1 MAVSPPLD
9 FSQKISIWG
18 VTFVP
23 WYSWDFL
30 AENIL
35 VQFWQF
41 CFCFWHIWGCSC
53 FSFDISLLQFSP
65 LTVQFCPDWTF
76 LQIKFRNQIELCS
89 WCCCFTFAVFFF
101 FTIKFYPIFS
111 GVFIYIVI
119 FCGCISLMIFWYIC
133 ISQLQFSPLTVQ
145 FCLPQ
150 PLVKDGTGEIM
161 IVDLWTS
168 YISLCLW
175 FLIYICLFVAFV
187 APVGYQGWCPIIPK
201 SVGFVSNK
209 ILSRFTRADSTR
221 QSPYLVKSNL
231 MMMMMYLI
239 WFAFSWAFSFFNN
252 DHPKYICLRW
262 MRRSGST

>member
-9 FSQKISIWG
+9 FSQQISLWE

-35 VQFWQF
+35 LQLWQF

-161 IVDLWTS
+161 MVDLWTS
-168 YISLCLW
+168 YLSLCLW
-175 FLIYICLFVAFV
+175 LLIYICLFVCCCC
-187 APVGYQGWCPIIPK
+187 GSCWISG
-201 SVGFVSNK
+201 
-209 ILSRFTRADSTR
+209 
-221 QSPYLVKSNL
+221 LVPN
-231 MMMMMYLI
+231 
-239 WFAFSWAFSFFNN
+239 
-252 DHPKYICLRW
+252 HPKISWFRFQQNPFQVHSCGLNQAIAISGKVQPNDDDDVFDLICILLGFLILQYW
-262 MRRSGST
+262 PSKIYLFEVDA